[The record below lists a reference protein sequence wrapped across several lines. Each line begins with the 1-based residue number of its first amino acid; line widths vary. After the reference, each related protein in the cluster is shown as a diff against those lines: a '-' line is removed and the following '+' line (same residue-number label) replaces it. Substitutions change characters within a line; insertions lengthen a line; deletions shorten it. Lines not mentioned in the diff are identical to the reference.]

1 MCLVLISVAG
11 IATLASEL
19 RSGSFDPN
27 RGSIAIWIARIP
39 DLKRYFVRPNL
50 NPTTNQSTN
59 MTREMERRKE
69 EKENKKRRMK
79 ETKNK

>member
-19 RSGSFDPN
+19 RSGSFDSN
-27 RGSIAIWIARIP
+27 RGSIAIWIASIH

-50 NPTTNQSTN
+50 NPTTNQTSN
-59 MTREMERRKE
+59 ITREMERRKE

-79 ETKNK
+79 EKREK